1 MIGGVVDDDD
11 SGMVVG
17 ERRMPL
23 GEETSR
29 GPDDRLDSNILAM
42 RFSAGKD
49 RRSPCGMRCR
59 CVKLAQAQRRR
70 YSRRSVREARIG
82 REEGKGQGEE
92 SVSFESAERWLDR
105 RDWGCGLQR
114 QDSDSIERRRGKETG
129 R

>member
-1 MIGGVVDDDD
+1 MDDDD

-59 CVKLAQAQRRR
+59 CVKLVQAQRRR
-70 YSRRSVREARIG
+70 YSRICVGEARIG

-92 SVSFESAERWLDR
+92 SVSFESAEVARQKGLGMWLAATR
-105 RDWGCGLQR
+105 QR
-114 QDSDSIERRRGKETG
+114 QHQRAARKG
-129 R
+129 RKNIR